1 MSVDVERYLEMERAH
16 YSELVARSNFSAE
29 TFTRVDS
36 AEMVVGSYSQHEAFD
51 YERWLLS
58 GVAIGTSAVALEYG
72 CGPGRMLL
80 RLAPHFHRVDGAD
93 ISPEVLDVARRRCAR
108 LPSPPELFLTDGQG
122 LPDAVCERYDVA
134 YSVICL
140 QHICVYSIRRRILD
154 ALYRALKP
162 GGLLVFQMGYGPG
175 HAGMTDYFADFVEA
189 AGTNGTAD
197 VGVLHPSEIG
207 DDLASVGFE
216 SASFAL
222 TPTGPGD
229 THGAWIFVRAIKPGL
244 STAAIA
250 TLPGDWREHGFVAMT
265 SDRTAGEK
273 ARRLHLDH
281 GILGRVTRAE
291 ASEAA
296 SRAAQ
301 ADLETRLLRLKTLER
316 EQDAL
321 QDALAFAHADRDGW
335 RSRAHA
341 LATER
346 DRLLRRVEIDETQ
359 IARLRVADRRRLKA
373 VVEELVRE
381 AAAGQW
387 RVGVFGTGAHTEWLL
402 RETPLAEIANL
413 FFFDSDPARAGSV
426 VAGWPIVA
434 LHEVPALG
442 PQAVLVSS
450 LAFQDEM
457 TDAVRSLGLHGIRIV
472 RCYP

>member
-1 MSVDVERYLEMERAH
+1 MSVDVERYLDMERAH

-29 TFTRVDS
+29 TFTHVDS

-93 ISPEVLDVARRRCAR
+93 ISAEVLEVARRRCAR
-108 LPSPPELFLTDGQG
+108 LPSPPELILTDGQG
-122 LPDAVCERYDVA
+122 LPDAVCERYDFV

-140 QHICVYSIRRRILD
+140 QHICVYSIRKGILD

-175 HAGMTDYFADFVEA
+175 HAGMTDYFAEFVEA
-189 AGTNGTAD
+189 AGTNGTND

-207 DDLASVGFE
+207 DDLASAGFE

-229 THGAWIFVRAIKPGL
+229 THGAWIFVRAIKPGA

-250 TLPGDWREHGFVAMT
+250 TLPGDWRERGFVPMT
-265 SDRTAGEK
+265 SDRAAGDM
-273 ARRLHLDH
+273 ARRLHLER
-281 GILGRVTRAE
+281 GILARVARAE
-291 ASEAA
+291 ASEGA
-296 SRAAQ
+296 SRVAR
-301 ADLETRLLRLKTLER
+301 ADLETRLMKAERLER
-316 EQDAL
+316 E
-321 QDALAFAHADRDGW
+321 
-335 RSRAHA
+335 
-341 LATER
+341 
-346 DRLLRRVEIDETQ
+346 LLRRIEVDESQ

-373 VVEELVRE
+373 VVEALVRE

-402 RETPLAEIANL
+402 RETPLAEIVNL

-426 VAGWPIVA
+426 IAGRPIVA
-434 LHEVPALG
+434 LDEVAAQG
-442 PQAVLVSS
+442 PHAVLVSS

-457 TDAVRSLGLHGIRIV
+457 TDAVRSLGLPGIRIV